1 MKVEMTDRHAHMA
14 LNIEF
19 EISSTAVSPPMEIDV
34 LIQIEAEASA
44 HMTGMLEIV
53 KNNLERCLSDAAEE
67 FFNKVYSETTSEKP
81 VGPRVVPFEKVSND
95 VEVPQVPDV
104 DGQGS

>member
-1 MKVEMTDRHAHMA
+1 MKVELIDRHAHMA
-14 LNIEF
+14 LNVEF
-19 EISSTAVSPPMEIDV
+19 EVGSSPVSPPMQIDV

-44 HMTGMLEIV
+44 HMATMMEIV
-53 KNNLERCLSDAAEE
+53 KGKLEQCLEASVTE
-67 FFNKVYSETTSEKP
+67 FFSKVYSETTSEKP